1 MIEAV
6 YIEKRFKAFGKN
18 FFDNNCKDNRQELYN
33 KSFIMKKTK
42 NTTVRNKTMKRLLV
56 KALKNKF
63 DMAKEDAVELAKTV
77 EGIFN
82 GKEEIEDMSIDK
94 YVRSLFYELQREKLL
109 KIRREELKEKGKIT
123 RKYYWSFDE
132 DIIRQAAYEKTM
144 KETPYAIYKKI
155 PKNAWLTQSN
165 YT

>member
-1 MIEAV
+1 
-6 YIEKRFKAFGKN
+6 
-18 FFDNNCKDNRQELYN
+18 
-33 KSFIMKKTK
+33 
-42 NTTVRNKTMKRLLV
+42 MKRLLV

-63 DMAKEDAVELAKTV
+63 DMAKEDAIALAKTV

-94 YVRSLFYELQREKLL
+94 YARSLFYELQREKLL
-109 KIRREELKEKGKIT
+109 KIRREEIKEKGKII

-132 DIIRQAAYEKTM
+132 NLIRQAAYEKTT
-144 KETPYAIYKKI
+144 KEQFSIYKKI
-155 PKNAWLTQSN
+155 PKEAWLTQTQ